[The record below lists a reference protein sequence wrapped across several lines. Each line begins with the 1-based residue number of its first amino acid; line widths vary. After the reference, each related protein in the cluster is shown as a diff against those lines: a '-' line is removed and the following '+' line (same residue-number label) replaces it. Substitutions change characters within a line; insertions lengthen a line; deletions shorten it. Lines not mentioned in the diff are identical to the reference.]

1 MNIKEISD
9 KIVDAILTQSD
20 KRFEKN
26 LREEMQHTHEENNMV
41 TLVTEMLIESRNFTV
56 DYVNAMLNELL
67 NAQKQD

>member
-1 MNIKEISD
+1 MNVKEISD